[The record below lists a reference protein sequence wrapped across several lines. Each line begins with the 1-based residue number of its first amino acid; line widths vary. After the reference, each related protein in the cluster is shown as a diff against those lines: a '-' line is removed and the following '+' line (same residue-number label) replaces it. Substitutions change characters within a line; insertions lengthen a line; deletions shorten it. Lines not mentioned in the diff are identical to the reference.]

1 MKSLKVN
8 RQIFAIVF
16 LRVLTSTTERRDY
29 TNQYDP
35 GNEKKQI
42 ERETLFQFIE

>member
-16 LRVLTSTTERRDY
+16 LCVLTFTTEWHDY
-29 TNQYDP
+29 TNQYGP
-35 GNEKKQI
+35 SNEKKQI
-42 ERETLFQFIE
+42 ERKTLFQFIE